1 MIKDLKLNPDSE
13 TAVVASDNGNGLT
26 VATVSSFLY
35 IMFIELVMQMLTILQ
50 LQANKGIFYL
60 HTFKTSYKSSY
71 VQEEPAAAV

>member
-1 MIKDLKLNPDSE
+1 MIKDLKLNIDAESS
-13 TAVVASDNGNGLT
+13 VVTIAIISVFFCT
-26 VATVSSFLY
+26 
-35 IMFIELVMQMLTILQ
+35 MFIKLVMQMLTILQ